1 MKLKKIGILYIRKTL
16 LICLIIF
23 FCSLIALSVTSHD
36 QTYDADRGGSHE
48 KKDPGSNRYL
58 GQTVTMHEDSKF
70 QIRKSMFSIE
80 EDKMLIIVE
89 VEKLNRDSITQIS
102 IQEYVDNRVKIFN
115 NSNCYLLN
123 NSSMIAKLKNKLVCR
138 RKINESDYSKQHEI
152 KPLQNNNSLEGYIP
166 RIEGE
171 VTLIYSF
178 EICPEGNSN
187 NNNKIEFFAMTVVD
201 PVEYPSS
208 SLNAIYEI
216 EPVSFEIKINPGL
229 YQINTGD
236 LHCTEYQIRYF
247 SKLEQEKIISIEFE
261 GAGLK
266 EIKCN
271 NRTFAGSEMI
281 TQSISVSKPLEIELY
296 CEYSI
301 ESVYSIPMITIR
313 DDQNQIL
320 FEETFDNINIIAK
333 NRYPIELILS
343 IFALIISAITGCFSA
358 YELSGTNKVIK
369 SNKRGT
375 IDQVKKMDDINI
387 ALAELKNEL
396 RHTNNNLDRIRR
408 RMPK

>member
-1 MKLKKIGILYIRKTL
+1 MRKL
-16 LICLIIF
+16 LILCLVVYF
-23 FCSLIALSVTSHD
+23 SSYIAFSATSHD
-36 QTYDADRGGSHE
+36 ATYDADRGGSSE

-89 VEKLNRDSITQIS
+89 IEKLSRDIISQIS
-102 IQEYVDNRVKIFN
+102 IQEYVDNRVKILK

-123 NSSMIAKLKNKLVCR
+123 NSSMIAKLKNKLVSRC
-138 RKINESDYSKQHEI
+138 KINKSDYTKESEI
-152 KPLQNNNSLEGYIP
+152 KTLQNNSSLEGYIP

-171 VTLIYSF
+171 VTLLYSF

-187 NNNKIEFFAMTVVD
+187 SNNKIEFFAMTVVD

-208 SLNAIYEI
+208 SLNAMYEI
-216 EPVSFEIKINPGL
+216 EPIYFEIRVNPGL

-247 SKLEQEKIISIEFE
+247 SKLEKEKIICIEFE
-261 GAGLK
+261 GAGIK

-271 NRTFAGSEMI
+271 NKTFAGSEI
-281 TQSISVSKPLEIELY
+281 INQSISISKPLKIELY
-296 CEYSI
+296 CEYPI

-320 FEETFDNINIIAK
+320 FEETFDNTNIIAK
-333 NRYPIELILS
+333 DKYPIELILS

-375 IDQVKKMDDINI
+375 FDQVKKMDDIII

-396 RHTNNNLDRIRR
+396 KHTNYNLDRIRR
-408 RMPK
+408 KMPK

>member
-1 MKLKKIGILYIRKTL
+1 
-16 LICLIIF
+16 
-23 FCSLIALSVTSHD
+23 
-36 QTYDADRGGSHE
+36 
-48 KKDPGSNRYL
+48 
-58 GQTVTMHEDSKF
+58 
-70 QIRKSMFSIE
+70 MFSIE

-102 IQEYVDNRVKIFN
+102 IQEYIDNRVKIFN

-123 NSSMIAKLKNKLVCR
+123 NSSMIAKLKNKLVSR